1 MENYTSRKMTQEEV
15 KVSDATAAQL
25 VLNQSLRDFKKAQL
39 LLQIDQSLEK
49 RDKETFLRLTE
60 ELKEVC

>member
-1 MENYTSRKMTQEEV
+1 MENYTSRKMTQAEV

-25 VLNQSLRDFKKAQL
+25 VLNKSLRDFKKAQL

>member
-1 MENYTSRKMTQEEV
+1 MENYTSRKMTREEV

-25 VLNQSLRDFKKAQL
+25 VLNKSLRDFKKAQL

-49 RDKETFLRLTE
+49 RDKDTFLRLTE
-60 ELKEVC
+60 DLKEVC

>member
-1 MENYTSRKMTQEEV
+1 MENYTSRKMTREEV
-15 KVSDATAAQL
+15 KVSDATATQL
-25 VLNQSLRDFKKAQL
+25 VLNKSLRDFKKAQL

>member
-15 KVSDATAAQL
+15 KVSDATVAQL
-25 VLNQSLRDFKKAQL
+25 VLNKSLRDFKKAQL

>member
-1 MENYTSRKMTQEEV
+1 MENYTSRKMTREEV
-15 KVSDATAAQL
+15 KVSDATVAQL
-25 VLNQSLRDFKKAQL
+25 VLNKSLRDFKKAQL

>member
-1 MENYTSRKMTQEEV
+1 M
-15 KVSDATAAQL
+15 
-25 VLNQSLRDFKKAQL
+25 
-39 LLQIDQSLEK
+39 DQSLEK

>member
-1 MENYTSRKMTQEEV
+1 MENYTSRKMTREEI

-25 VLNQSLRDFKKAQL
+25 VLNKSLRDFKKAQL

-49 RDKETFLRLTE
+49 EIKKLFY
-60 ELKEVC
+60 V